1 MKERLLRGYKE
12 NHNMEAA
19 VSSIVLSLF
28 IFQRIIIPEEAG
40 WAHYSKEN
48 GKKNQNLIAPDLE
61 GGIDSLHS
69 LSLSLR
75 SASICA
81 RETARGSAKTVHV
94 TDSAQG
100 GIVSEPLYLFIG
112 GRVIFSDLNL

>member
-1 MKERLLRGYKE
+1 MKERLLRRYKE

-19 VSSIVLSLF
+19 VSSIVLILF

-40 WAHYSKEN
+40 WAHYTKEN

-61 GGIDSLHS
+61 EESTLHS

-81 RETARGSAKTVHV
+81 RETARGSANTVHV

-100 GIVSEPLYLFIG
+100 GIVSDPLYLFIG

>member
-1 MKERLLRGYKE
+1 MKERLLRGYKD

-19 VSSIVLSLF
+19 VSSIVLRLF

-40 WAHYSKEN
+40 WAHYTKEN
-48 GKKNQNLIAPDLE
+48 GKKNQNLIAPDLRR

-75 SASICA
+75 RASSCA
-81 RETARGSAKTVHV
+81 RETARGSAKTVQV

-100 GIVSEPLYLFIG
+100 GIVSEPLYL
-112 GRVIFSDLNL
+112 RHIFRSE